1 MDWEALDVSLSEFL
15 DKAHSREV
23 GTVVEPHSCWLW
35 GLLALDD
42 LIILQQQTYGQATQ
56 EWEEK
61 FSTPLLSL
69 AGGL

>member
-35 GLLALDD
+35 LLALDD
-42 LIILQQQTYGQATQ
+42 LIILQQQTYGQ
-56 EWEEK
+56 ELK
-61 FSTPLLSL
+61 NGKRNFLPHPCH
-69 AGGL
+69 